1 MEQSQQTPNVDRLS
15 PEVKAQAVQAGSSA
29 RALMDRAT
37 VHHQTVHHQNAS
49 AGESATSHGG
59 NREAMMHT
67 QGAPDKTQEALIPT
81 DSHKGQTQSQQRS
94 QQRGRGME
102 R

>member
-1 MEQSQQTPNVDRLS
+1 MERSEWQESTNIQRLP
-15 PEVKAQAVQAGSSA
+15 PEVKQRAIEAGASA

-37 VHHQTVHHQNAS
+37 VHHQSAS
-49 AGESATSHGG
+49 AGESASSHGG

-67 QGAPDKTQEALIPT
+67 QGAPGKSQEALSPT
-81 DSHKGQTQSQQRS
+81 DSHKGQTQTQSQN
-94 QQRGRGME
+94 RGRGLE